1 MWSAMNFLAHLHIA
15 EHCESSLLGNLLGDF
30 VKGDPAKTYHDNITQ
45 GIMLHRFV
53 DSFTDNHPIIKQCKT
68 RFDSDLRRY
77 APIAMD
83 MFWDHC
89 LANHWSLYHYQSLTQ
104 FVDNAELTIKQTSAP
119 LPERFV
125 RMSTHMWQGRWLESY
140 QELDNIKFALE
151 RMSRRSMRMAPLAEC
166 GEQLEEHYQEFSE
179 FFSQLYP
186 EVLEKAK
193 QHSGK

>member
-1 MWSAMNFLAHLHIA
+1 MNFLAHLHIA
-15 EHCESSLLGNLLGDF
+15 EHCSSSLLGNLLGDF
-30 VKGDPAKTYHDNITQ
+30 VKGDPTKKYQDDIAQ

-53 DSFTDNHPIIKQCKT
+53 DSYTDNHLIMKQCKT
-68 RFDSDLRRY
+68 LFDSDLKRF

-89 LANHWSLYHYQSLTQ
+89 LAKHWSRFHHQPLTR

-119 LPERFV
+119 LPDRFV

-140 QELDNIKFALE
+140 QEFDNIKFALE
-151 RMSRRSMRMAPLAEC
+151 RMSLRSMRMAPLAEC
-166 GEQLEEHYQEFSE
+166 GEQLEMHYQEFSE
-179 FFSQLYP
+179 LFNQLYP

-193 QHSGK
+193 QQTRK

>member
-1 MWSAMNFLAHLHIA
+1 MNFLAHLHIA
-15 EHCESSLLGNLLGDF
+15 EHCNSNLLGNLLGDF
-30 VKGDPAKTYHDNITQ
+30 VKGDPTKVYEDNVAQ

-53 DSFTDNHPIIKQCKT
+53 DSFTDNHAIMKQCKL
-68 RFDSDLRRY
+68 RFDSDLKRFS
-77 APIAMD
+77 PIAMD

-89 LANHWSLYHYQSLTQ
+89 LAKQWSLYHGQSLSM
-104 FVDNAELTIKQTSAP
+104 FVDNAERTIKQTPAP

-140 QELDNIKFALE
+140 QDFDNIKFALE
-151 RMSRRSMRMAPLAEC
+151 RMSLRSMRMAPLAEC
-166 GEQLEEHYQEFSE
+166 GEQLGENYQEFSE

-193 QHSGK
+193 QRVNQ